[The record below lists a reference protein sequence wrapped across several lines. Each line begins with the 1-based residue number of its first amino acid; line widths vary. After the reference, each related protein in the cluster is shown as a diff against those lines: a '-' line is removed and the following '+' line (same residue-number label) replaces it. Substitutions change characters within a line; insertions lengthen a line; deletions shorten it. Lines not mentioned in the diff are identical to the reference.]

1 MHLYDTITASPCC
14 HKARQRY
21 TRKVQTNIFLEKTM
35 QKPSTKVQQN
45 KTTAQG
51 IHSSSKW
58 EKLKNKK
65 EVL

>member
-35 QKPSTKVQQN
+35 QKPSTKV
-45 KTTAQG
+45 
-51 IHSSSKW
+51 
-58 EKLKNKK
+58 
-65 EVL
+65 